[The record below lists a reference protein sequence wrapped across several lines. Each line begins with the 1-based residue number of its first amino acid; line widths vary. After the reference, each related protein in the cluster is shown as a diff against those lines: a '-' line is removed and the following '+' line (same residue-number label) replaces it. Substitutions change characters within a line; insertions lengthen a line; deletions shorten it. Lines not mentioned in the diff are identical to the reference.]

1 MNNENIFYHYCSLD
15 TLHKIIEG
23 KTIRLSNI
31 DRMNDSN
38 EGKDIEKFAKDIID
52 DISES
57 LKELYHNQR
66 IYISCFS
73 KGRDILSQW
82 RAYGDD
88 GRGVAIGFNL
98 SELQIPKI
106 ILNEDYQLVLTHM
119 LGHAEVIYTSTEKE
133 KTVAKIDTTPRMRR
147 LNPGGVQA
155 MSTGSLNEFSEVLK
169 LKPIFKDE
177 YFIEEKEVRL
187 IYYCMDSE
195 LIKNKIKPLNYAPKS
210 NYDYKLNDKFKYIV
224 KNNQIVDYIELNIAK
239 ENENISNKLIKEIV
253 LGPKAYIDT
262 DDYILRKFLK
272 DNGLGE
278 ITISKSKGSYR

>member
-38 EGKDIEKFAKDIID
+38 EGKDIEKFVKDIIED
-52 DISES
+52 MHES
-57 LKELYHNQR
+57 LKEQYYNQR

-73 KGRDILSQW
+73 KGKDILSQW
-82 RAYGDD
+82 RAYGDN
-88 GRGVAIGFNL
+88 GKGVAIGFDL
-98 SELQIPKI
+98 SELQIPEI
-106 ILNEDYQLVLTHM
+106 TLNSDYQFGLTHM
-119 LGHAEVIYTSTEKE
+119 LGRAEVIYTSTEKE
-133 KTVAKIDTTPRMRR
+133 KTVAKIDITPRLRA
-147 LNPGGVQA
+147 LNLGGVQGMTNA
-155 MSTGSLNEFSEVLK
+155 SLNEFSEVVK

-187 IYYCMDSE
+187 IYYCMNSDF
-195 LIKNKIKPLNYAPKS
+195 IKGKSIPFNYEYVS

-224 KNNQIVDYIELNIAK
+224 KNNQMVDYIELNIAK

-253 LGPKAYIDT
+253 LGPKADMDA
-262 DDYILRKFLK
+262 DDYILRNFLE

-278 ITISKSKGSYR
+278 ITISKSQGSYR

>member
-38 EGKDIEKFAKDIID
+38 EGKDIEKFAKDIIED
-52 DISES
+52 MHES
-57 LKELYHNQR
+57 LKEQYYNQR

-73 KGRDILSQW
+73 KGKDILSQW

-98 SELQIPKI
+98 SELQIPEI
-106 ILNEDYQLVLTHM
+106 ILNEDYQLGLTHM
-119 LGHAEVIYTSTEKE
+119 LGRAEVIYTSTEKE

-155 MSTGSLNEFSEVLK
+155 MITGSLNEFSEVVK

-187 IYYCMDSE
+187 IYYCNSDF
-195 LIKNKIKPLNYAPKS
+195 IKKKSIPLNYEDGS

-224 KNNQIVDYIELNIAK
+224 KNNQMVDYIELNIAK

-253 LGPKAYIDT
+253 LGPKASIDT
-262 DDYILRKFLK
+262 DDYILRKFLE

-278 ITISKSKGSYR
+278 IVISKSQGSYR

>member
-15 TLHKIIEG
+15 TLHKMIEG

-38 EGKDIEKFAKDIID
+38 EGKDIEKFAKDIIE
-52 DISES
+52 DIPDS
-57 LKELYHNQR
+57 LKEQYYNQR

-73 KGRDILSQW
+73 KGNDILSQW

-88 GRGVAIGFNL
+88 GRGVAIGFDL
-98 SELQIPKI
+98 SELQIPEI
-106 ILNEDYQLVLTHM
+106 ILNSDHQLGITHI
-119 LGHAEVIYTSTEKE
+119 LGRAEVIYTSTEKE
-133 KTVAKIDTTPRMRR
+133 DIINKIDTTPRKRSV
-147 LNPGGVQA
+147 NPGGVQG
-155 MSTGSLNEFSEVLK
+155 MTTGSINEFSEIIK

-187 IYYCMDSE
+187 IYYCMDSNFIE
-195 LIKNKIKPLNYAPKS
+195 NKCLPLNYSHGS
-210 NYDYKLNDKFKYIV
+210 NYDYKLNDKFRYIIRNS
-224 KNNQIVDYIELNIAK
+224 KIVDYIELNIAK

-253 LGPKAYIDT
+253 LGPKSSIDK
-262 DDYILRKFLK
+262 DDYILKKFLK

-278 ITISKSKGSYR
+278 VIISKSQGSYR

>member
-38 EGKDIEKFAKDIID
+38 EGKDIEKFAKDILD
-52 DISES
+52 RMDEV
-57 LKELYHNQR
+57 LREKYYNER

-73 KGRDILSQW
+73 KGKDILSQW

-88 GRGVAIGFNL
+88 GKGVAIGFNL
-98 SELQIPKI
+98 SELQIPEI
-106 ILNEDYQLVLTHM
+106 ILNADHQLGLTHM
-119 LGHAEVIYTSTEKE
+119 LGRAEVIYTSKE
-133 KTVAKIDTTPRMRR
+133 KIDTINKIDTTPRIRK
-147 LNPGGVQA
+147 LNPNGVQG
-155 MSTGSLNEFSEVLK
+155 MTTWKLNEFSEILK

-187 IYYCMDSE
+187 IYYCKNGNF
-195 LIKNKIKPLNYAPKS
+195 IKDKKFPLNYAAGS

-224 KNNQIVDYIELNIAK
+224 RNNQMVDYIELNIAK

-253 LGPKAYIDT
+253 LGPKSSIDT
-262 DDYILRKFLK
+262 NDYILRKFLE

-278 ITISKSKGSYR
+278 IIISKSDGSYR

>member
-1 MNNENIFYHYCSLD
+1 MNNDNIFYHYCSLD

-52 DISES
+52 TMPES
-57 LKELYHNQR
+57 LREQYYNQR

-73 KGRDILSQW
+73 KGKDILSQW

-88 GRGVAIGFNL
+88 GKGVAIGFDL

-106 ILNEDYQLVLTHM
+106 ILNADYQLALTHM
-119 LGHAEVIYTSTEKE
+119 LGSAEVIYTSTEKRE
-133 KTVAKIDTTPRMRR
+133 TINGINTTPRRR
-147 LNPGGVQA
+147 AVNQNGVKV
-155 MSTGSLNEFSEVLK
+155 MSTGSINEFSEVLK

-187 IYYCMDSE
+187 IYYCMDSDF
-195 LIKNKIKPLNYAPKS
+195 IKDKNPPLNYAAGS
-210 NYDYKLNDKFKYIV
+210 NYDYKLNNKFKYIV
-224 KNNQIVDYIELNIAK
+224 KNNQVVDYIELNIAK

-253 LGPKAYIDT
+253 LGPKSSIDT
-262 DDYILRKFLK
+262 DDYILRKFLE
-272 DNGLGE
+272 DNGLRE
-278 ITISKSKGSYR
+278 IIISKSQGSYR